1 MLSQAVP
8 GQSLAAAK
16 FPKPRLPPKLQSCCC
31 QNHVPRLRVA
41 VATALFLNSVR
52 GLINLTEEFDG
63 QRKLRRDVDTT
74 VPTS

>member
-1 MLSQAVP
+1 
-8 GQSLAAAK
+8 
-16 FPKPRLPPKLQSCCC
+16 
-31 QNHVPRLRVA
+31 VA

-74 VPTS
+74 VRPS